1 MATGRIRGVGTLY
14 PVAWKNCA
22 HITIDAPK
30 NAKDGDF
37 RSEHP
42 YVAAALAVT
51 MVGVG
56 TAAVLPAVT
65 VGILGA
71 IGFGS
76 GGVVAG
82 RRFPHYLKILLVTY

>member
-1 MATGRIRGVGTLY
+1 MATGRIRGVSILY
-14 PVAWKNCA
+14 LVAWNNCA

-56 TAAVLPAVT
+56 TATVLPAIT

-71 IGFGS
+71 IGFSS

-82 RRFPHYLKILLVTY
+82 RHFPHHLKILLVTY